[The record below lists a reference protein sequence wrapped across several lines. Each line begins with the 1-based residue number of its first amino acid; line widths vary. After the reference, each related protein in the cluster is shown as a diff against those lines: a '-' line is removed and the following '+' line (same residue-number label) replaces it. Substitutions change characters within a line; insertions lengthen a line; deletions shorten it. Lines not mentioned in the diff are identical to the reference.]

1 MCHGFARVRIP
12 QHECDI
18 PRERARSILSHHQG
32 LFGQWRALKC
42 ICRTLRGYHRLCSH
56 VIDWILEQTNNIVYR

>member
-18 PRERARSILSHHQG
+18 SRERAWSILSYHQG
-32 LFGQWRALKC
+32 LFDQWRAFKC
-42 ICRTLRGYHRLCSH
+42 FCRALCCYHRLRAH
-56 VIDWILEQTNNIVYR
+56 VIDWILEQTIV